1 MFPALEDRSNAK
13 GRRKVDFDIDTPYF
27 RRSMMMRENPELSC
41 MALRI
46 DQFLR
51 EIGVVQVNVEDE
63 QVEWSAG
70 KGDLVGS
77 PLSKSAMTSKTRLS
91 SLSISLGENNL
102 YLRRKTSANP
112 GPIEPVSHEA

>member
-1 MFPALEDRSNAK
+1 
-13 GRRKVDFDIDTPYF
+13 
-27 RRSMMMRENPELSC
+27 MMRENPELSC

-46 DQFLR
+46 EQFLR
-51 EIGVVQVNVEDE
+51 ENGVVQVHVE
-63 QVEWSAG
+63 VEPVQWSAG
-70 KGDLVGS
+70 KGDIVES

-112 GPIEPVSHEA
+112 GPVELAFREA